1 MLVCL
6 ALWKEKIQLDYQEFK
21 LPLLIYI
28 YSEDSKGNK
37 IPLSY
42 FIVEIFLDSV
52 ELIKEAEVIKSSV
65 GYESV
70 CKIIK
75 QLTDVDVSV
84 NRELTKMEDD
94 YAIVGL
100 TLPFRL
106 TSKSKGRRN
115 DPTPDDYIYFIA
127 SHAKIS

>member
-1 MLVCL
+1 MSG
-6 ALWKEKIQLDYQEFK
+6 KK
-21 LPLLIYI
+21 LLILNSANMFTDGTYNKRTI
-28 YSEDSKGNK
+28 SKNQ
-37 IPLSY
+37 
-42 FIVEIFLDSV
+42 FIK
-52 ELIKEAEVIKSSV
+52 LIKEAEVIKSSV